1 MGGYG
6 WGSAKGKG
14 VLFVLTGK
22 IQIGKTRWIERLIR
36 DLDDAGIPAYGVVA
50 PGMWRSPRASAS
62 PQGGSGALEKVGI
75 NNVLLPERQRVTFA
89 LRRDVAVRCGA
100 LDPQGQ
106 AERAGLG
113 WSIDD
118 GALAR
123 VNAHFSRLSL
133 RPPTVPGL
141 LVVDELGRLE
151 LERAEGLVE
160 AVRLLDSGATASFPH
175 ALVVVQEDLLPRAL
189 SRLDAGAWG
198 GVRVVGPDRSGL
210 PRDLRLSFGARE
222 G

>member
-1 MGGYG
+1 MG
-6 WGSAKGKG
+6 STKGKG
-14 VLFVLTGK
+14 VLFVLTGN

-50 PGMWRSPRASAS
+50 PGMWRSIRASAS
-62 PQGGSGALEKVGI
+62 LQGDPGALEKVGI
-75 NNVLLPERQRVTFA
+75 DNVLLPERQRVTFA

-100 LDPQGQ
+100 LDPQSQ

-123 VNAHFSRLSL
+123 VNAHFSGLSL

-151 LERAEGLVE
+151 LECGEGLVE

-175 ALVVVQEDLLPRAL
+175 ALVVVREDLLPRAL
-189 SRLDAGAWG
+189 SRLDAGTWG

-210 PRDLRLSFGARE
+210 SRDLRLSFGVRE
-222 G
+222 S